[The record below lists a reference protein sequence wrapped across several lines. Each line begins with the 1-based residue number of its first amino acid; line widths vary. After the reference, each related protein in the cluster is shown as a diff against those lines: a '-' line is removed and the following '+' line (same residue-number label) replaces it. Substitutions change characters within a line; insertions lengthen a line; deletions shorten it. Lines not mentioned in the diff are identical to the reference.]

1 MQESYTLAFIKIL
14 PDYIDLNHKI
24 IENRKI
30 FKNPKILKSSILII
44 IKVLRSSDY

>member
-1 MQESYTLAFIKIL
+1 MQESYSLAFIKIL

-30 FKNPKILKSSILII
+30 FKNKTPKDKDQI
-44 IKVLRSSDY
+44 RWEAN